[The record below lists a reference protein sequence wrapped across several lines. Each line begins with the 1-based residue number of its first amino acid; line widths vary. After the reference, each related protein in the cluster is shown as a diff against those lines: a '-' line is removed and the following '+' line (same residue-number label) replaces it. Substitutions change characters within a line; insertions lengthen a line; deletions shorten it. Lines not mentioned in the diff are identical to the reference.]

1 MSDPIDQ
8 DVVLLL
14 VVGVIGAGLLG
25 LLIGLIWYLS

>member
-14 VVGVIGAGLLG
+14 VVGVMGAGLLG
-25 LLIGLIWYLS
+25 LIIGLVWYLS